1 MRKFLIPAVGAL
13 ALVAVEVAPTIAQD
27 STGPGTTIAAKTIVS
42 PNKAGTK
49 KKPQGVKLDF
59 KATFTTVGDVEHPII
74 QGGTV
79 YITKGALYNGGKYP
93 SCSEATLS
101 HGGPAKCPAKSIMG
115 KGGGEA
121 LADQTITKPVITV
134 VNGGAKVIYFWTV
147 LQNPAR
153 VQAAVAAKIT
163 KQTGKWA
170 YKVTFEVPQSLQ
182 IVAGIPITLNNLH
195 VTLGGKSWAKDWLAT
210 TSCPSNHKWPY
221 SSTWNL
227 STGGSI
233 TYDDSV
239 ACK

>member
-27 STGPGTTIAAKTIVS
+27 SSTTTVSSTTIVS

-49 KKPQGVKLDF
+49 KKPQGVKLNF
-59 KATFTTVGDVEHPII
+59 KATFTTPGDVEHPIV

-79 YITKGALYNGGKYP
+79 YITKGALYNGAKYAK
-93 SCSEATLS
+93 CSANTLA
-101 HGGPAKCPAKSIMG
+101 HGGPAGCPAKSIMG
-115 KGGGEA
+115 KGSGVA

-134 VNGGAKVIYFWTV
+134 VNGGGSVIYFWTV

-153 VQAAVAAKIT
+153 VQAAVEAKIT

-170 YKVTFEVPQSLQ
+170 YKVTFKVPQSLQ
-182 IVAGIPITLNNLH
+182 VVAGIPITLNSLD

-221 SSTWNL
+221 SSTFDL

-233 TYDDSV
+233 SYDGSV

>member
-1 MRKFLIPAVGAL
+1 MRKFLIPAVAAL

-27 STGPGTTIAAKTIVS
+27 STNTTISAKTTVS

-49 KKPQGVKLDF
+49 KKPQGVQLDF
-59 KATFTTVGDVEHPII
+59 KATYTTTGDVEHPIV

-93 SCSEATLS
+93 KCSAATLA
-101 HGGPAKCPAKSIMG
+101 HGGPSACPAKSIMG
-115 KGGGEA
+115 KGSGHA
-121 LADQTITKPVITV
+121 HADDVVTIPTITV
-134 VNGGAKVIYFWTV
+134 VNGGAKTIYFWTV

-153 VQAAVAAKIT
+153 VQAAVPATIT

-170 YKVTFEVPQSLQ
+170 YKVTFEVPKSLQ
-182 IVAGIPITLNNLH
+182 IVAGIPITLDDLH

-233 TYDDSV
+233 SYEDSV